1 MKMKKIVST
10 VALSA
15 LCICQS
21 PSPANAYAF
30 VCTNCSTNLQQAL
43 EYAAQLKEL
52 AELVTQTKEAI
63 KQTEMQI
70 KNLERIPENLKD
82 NPLNWLTSLAEKTAQ
97 LNTYRADEN
106 LLAQI
111 FNELYPEQS
120 EFASLAQA
128 CGRSEIEAANKKYQE
143 HYDTWSKKIDEA
155 TMATFQLTGRQL
167 QDMAESGELR
177 DYLDNLLSKPEG
189 HMQALEAGNQLA
201 ALQIEEIR
209 QFRELAATQAQAEA
223 IRGMKQEK
231 QDQMA
236 EERWRKMTNTDKLTN
251 ESGSKNAASISL
263 KR

>member
-1 MKMKKIVST
+1 MKMKKIVPT

-21 PSPANAYAF
+21 PSPVNAYAF

-120 EFASLAQA
+120 EFASLAQPA
-128 CGRSEIEAANKKYQE
+128 RKATEILLESAFFSCCFAFKTLCFIPLFLRSPLISSDFSIEMVPTK
-143 HYDTWSKKIDEA
+143 
-155 TMATFQLTGRQL
+155 TGCPF
-167 QDMAESGELR
+167 S
-177 DYLDNLLSKPEG
+177 
-189 HMQALEAGNQLA
+189 
-201 ALQIEEIR
+201 
-209 QFRELAATQAQAEA
+209 
-223 IRGMKQEK
+223 
-231 QDQMA
+231 
-236 EERWRKMTNTDKLTN
+236 
-251 ESGSKNAASISL
+251 
-263 KR
+263 